1 MGRMIYEGSVR
12 LDTDDRTLSHLV
24 VVISS
29 KLRRGE
35 SFHFSWRNDASVG
48 DGRTTIWVHPQA
60 SLVFEFEGS
69 RRPSYNRTWLEA
81 LSVVATSPEGLHI
94 LPEPADTG
102 AEINVP

>member
-60 SLVFEFEGS
+60 SLVFEFDGS
-69 RRPSYNRTWLEA
+69 RRPSYNRSWLEA
-81 LSVVATSPEGLHI
+81 LSVAANSPEGLRI
-94 LPEPADTG
+94 VPEPADSDSG
-102 AEINVP
+102 VNVP